1 MLPACFV
8 AMKALSFLLIVG
20 LLAGCSTAQE
30 DLALRGQKEL
40 LGLSEPQLLACAGE
54 PTARNRENG
63 VDLLSYFRE
72 SSASAQMSVDRDTS
86 PLSRTPAPYEYFR
99 YCETTF
105 ALRQGRVFDVAM
117 KGRTA
122 TGRETLVACGQI
134 VAKCLGAK

>member
-1 MLPACFV
+1 MKHALPLA
-8 AMKALSFLLIVG
+8 FLV
-20 LLAGCSTAQE
+20 LLAGCASGQE
-30 DLALRGQKEL
+30 ELALRGQKEL
-40 LGLSEPQLLACAGE
+40 VGLSEQQLLSCAGE

-72 SSASAQMSVDRDTS
+72 SSAYASMNSGTDRDYS
-86 PLSRTPAPYEYFR
+86 PLSRPGGDYEYFR

-105 ALRQGRVFDVAM
+105 ALRQGRVTEVAM

-134 VAKCLGAK
+134 VARCLKAK